1 MLIPSVLAITI
12 PILGGFLFGVEFVG
26 GIIVGATICA
36 IPRAIFMGN
45 SGGAFDNAKKYIE
58 GGFLRGHGKGSAA
71 HKAAVT
77 GDTVG
82 DTRKDVVGVALDI
95 FIKMMSTVANTFVTV
110 FSHISLF

>member
-1 MLIPSVLAITI
+1 MLALLIPIT
-12 PILGGFLFGVEFVG
+12 GGFLFGVEFVG
-26 GIIVGATICA
+26 GILDGATVCA

-58 GGFLRGHGKGSAA
+58 SGAIEGNGKGSAA
-71 HKAAVT
+71 HKAAVC

-95 FIKMMSTVANTFVTV
+95 FIKMMSTVANTLVVVIKNFT
-110 FSHISLF
+110 LFRF